1 MDLSQTIHLLGDLL
15 GQVISEQ
22 ESPQVF
28 ELEERI
34 RSAAKARRSGAP
46 EAGNTLTNQV
56 ALLDSND
63 ARAIA
68 TAFSLY
74 FDLVNLAEEHYR
86 VNALHDQAQER
97 HPLPIN
103 DSIGEAIAEL
113 EQRGVTGGEMA
124 DLLARLQIELVLTAH
139 PTEAKRRTILS
150 KLVRVENLLREL
162 ENCNLLL
169 YEETEL
175 CEAIHAEITALW
187 LTNRARTD
195 RPTVTD
201 EVRTGLYFIDE
212 IFWELVPRI
221 YRDLER
227 ALGLHYPGLA
237 APQRWLTLASWM
249 GGDRD
254 GNPNVT
260 AEVTAETLRLHR
272 GLAVEKHRH
281 SLQEL
286 ARNLSLSGKQVRP
299 SPALDAWF
307 EDRRPMPAHVA
318 FLEKRYADEP
328 FRLAIALL
336 ADDLAQ
342 ASQDDMVARLL
353 SHEPHKPRATGQEF
367 VSVLT
372 EIRDSIPPV
381 LSENRIQTVLRQF
394 HAFGLQAARLD
405 IREDASRFNATLAEI
420 LRALDIEPAFS
431 RLDADART
439 RLLVD
444 LLDKPV
450 PALAPHPGVTQE
462 TAETWEL
469 FDLIRRVRQVYGPE
483 LLGPVIVSMTRS
495 PADILAVLLLATWT
509 GCDQGLQIV
518 PLFETI
524 QDLQTADQ
532 VLQELFHLPV
542 YQAHL
547 QTCVNQQMV
556 MIGYSDSNKDGGY
569 LAANWALYCGQEAI
583 ARACRESGVTLTLF
597 HGRGGTIA
605 RGGGPANRAIRA
617 QPPGTVN
624 GRFRLTEQGEVIA
637 ARYGN
642 PFLGHR
648 HLEQIVSAVILASA
662 PVEYCDACVVLPEWR
677 DAMDQM
683 GEVAHR
689 SYRSLVY
696 ETPGFFEYWQYVTP
710 LEEIKRLYIG
720 SRPAVRHPL
729 PGAAPAWASDGLNI
743 RAIPWVFS
751 WMQSRFNLPGWYGLG
766 SGLASSPSPD
776 LLQEMYQDWPFFRA
790 LLDNA
795 EMSLLKADMEIAALY
810 SSLVLD
816 QVSACRLFEHILDEY
831 RRTREIILQV
841 TGHQELMQNEP
852 LIARS
857 VQLRN
862 PYVDPLNYVQ
872 VEMLRRLRSLSD
884 PDSAEAAAIRDVIV
898 ITINGIAAGLR
909 NTG

>member
-15 GQVISEQ
+15 GQVITEQ

-28 ELEERI
+28 DLEERI
-34 RSAAKARRSGAP
+34 RLAAKARR
-46 EAGNTLTNQV
+46 AGEVDAADSLATQV
-56 ALLDSND
+56 AVLDTD
-63 ARAIA
+63 AARAIA
-68 TAFSLY
+68 VAFSLY
-74 FDLVNLAEEHYR
+74 FDLVNLAEEHSR

-97 HPLPIN
+97 HPQPVS
-103 DSIGEAIAEL
+103 DSIGEAIAVL
-113 EQRGVTGGEMA
+113 KQRGVTHAEMKE
-124 DLLARLQIELVLTAH
+124 LLEKLQVELVLTAH

-187 LTNRARTD
+187 LTGRARTG

-201 EVRTGLYFIDE
+201 EVRTGLYFVDE

-221 YRDLER
+221 YRDLDR
-227 ALGLHYPGLA
+227 ALRLNYPGLA
-237 APQRWLTLASWM
+237 IPQRWLTLASWM

-272 GLAVEKHRH
+272 GLAVEKHRA
-281 SLQEL
+281 SLQNL
-286 ARNLSLSGKQVRP
+286 ARNLSLSGKRIQP
-299 SPALDAWF
+299 PAGLNAWF
-307 EDRRPMPAHVA
+307 DGRRPLPPHVT

-328 FRLAIALL
+328 FRLALALL

-342 ASQDDMVARLL
+342 ASRDDMVAELL
-353 SHEPHKPRATGQEF
+353 SQEPHETKVTAEGF
-367 VSVLT
+367 VAVLT
-372 EIRDSIPPV
+372 DIRDSIPTV
-381 LSENRIQTVLRQF
+381 LAENRIQTVLRQF

-405 IREDASRFNATLAEI
+405 IREDSSRFNATVAEI
-420 LRALDIEPAFS
+420 LRALDIEPAFAH
-431 RLDADART
+431 LDASSRT
-439 RLLVD
+439 NLLAG
-444 LLDKPV
+444 LLSGPR

-462 TAETWEL
+462 TAETWAL
-469 FDLIRRVRQVYGPE
+469 FDLIQRVCQVYGEE

-495 PADILAVLLLATWT
+495 PADLLAVLLLATWT
-509 GCDQGLQIV
+509 GCENGLQIV

-524 QDLQTADQ
+524 QDLKAANQ
-532 VLQELFHLPV
+532 VLGELFQVPAYRTHLR
-542 YQAHL
+542 
-547 QTCVNQQMV
+547 TCGDQQMV

-569 LAANWALYCGQEAI
+569 LAANWALYRGQEAI
-583 ARACRESGVTLTLF
+583 ARLCQEHGVTLTIF

-662 PVEYCDACVVLPEWR
+662 PLDKLETCEVLPQWQE
-677 DAMDQM
+677 AMDRM
-683 GEVAHR
+683 GEAAYR

-696 ETPGFFEYWQYVTP
+696 ETPGFLEYWEHVTP

-720 SRPAVRHPL
+720 SRPAARQSAS
-729 PGAAPAWASDGLNI
+729 GAVLARSSDRLSI

-766 SGLASSPSPD
+766 SGLAAGSKMS
-776 LLQEMYQDWPFFRA
+776 LLQEMYNDWSFFKA

-810 SSLVLD
+810 SSLVPD
-816 QVSACRLFEHILDEY
+816 QFFAGKLFAQILDEY
-831 RRTREIILQV
+831 QRTRDLILQV

-852 LIARS
+852 LVARS

-862 PYVDPLNYVQ
+862 PYVDPLNYLQ
-872 VEMLRRLRSLSD
+872 VEMLRRLRAL
-884 PDSAEAAAIRDVIV
+884 PDQDSIEGESIREVIV
-898 ITINGIAAGLR
+898 ITINGIASGLR